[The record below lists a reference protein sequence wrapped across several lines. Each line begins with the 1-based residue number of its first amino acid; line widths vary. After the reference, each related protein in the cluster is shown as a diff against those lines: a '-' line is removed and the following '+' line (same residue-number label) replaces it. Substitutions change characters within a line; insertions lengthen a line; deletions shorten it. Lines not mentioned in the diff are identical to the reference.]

1 MSTERDRVQYL
12 LGAHLRAL
20 EWLATH
26 AGDGGT
32 VYVQHPDDER
42 IVATVHVSITGAMR
56 LECHDRTYQSGLA
69 HAVAHVERRRA
80 A

>member
-1 MSTERDRVQYL
+1 MTAERDRVQYL
-12 LGAHLRAL
+12 IGAHLRAL

-26 AGDGGT
+26 GEACVYVRHPDGGE
-32 VYVQHPDDER
+32 P
-42 IVATVHVSITGAMR
+42 VAIVHVALDGALR
-56 LECHDRTYQSGLA
+56 LECRDATYRSGLA